1 MTINSLPSGK
11 VFLENIPDIIILT
24 AKTRLAVTI
33 ALADKTIY
41 EEFLYP
47 ADGEVV
53 VSDLADIFRP
63 YARQQLAV
71 SATIT
76 IREQT
81 VEGESET
88 DVATKQASLQ
98 VLYTSVDIVG
108 VDCESFLDNHFLT
121 LLQECKRTAI
131 GRLEYLH
138 YLGTGT
144 ATVTAYYRQHAADGS
159 EETRTFTATA
169 VAGNDIYTTIDVSPS
184 RFTADALDLLYYE
197 VEAGKR
203 LMRFIIDPSQPD
215 CAPCLLF
222 TNSFGCQELIYCEG
236 KHEVNPEYTR
246 DAAYIGGLKTNYRIT
261 EQRNFNADTGYL
273 SRDMANWAEDLFR
286 SDEVYIVN
294 FVDGNPLVG
303 KRITINSSTS
313 KNDNLHDTLPRFTF
327 SYVYAQRQHNVL
339 DLQRGGRIFD
349 NTFDNTFN

>member
-41 EEFLYP
+41 EEYLYP

-81 VEGESET
+81 VEGETET

-108 VDCESFLDNHFLT
+108 VDCEGFLDNHFLT

-184 RFTADALDLLYYE
+184 RDRKS
-197 VEAGKR
+197 V
-203 LMRFIIDPSQPD
+203 
-215 CAPCLLF
+215 
-222 TNSFGCQELIYCEG
+222 
-236 KHEVNPEYTR
+236 V
-246 DAAYIGGLKTNYRIT
+246 
-261 EQRNFNADTGYL
+261 
-273 SRDMANWAEDLFR
+273 
-286 SDEVYIVN
+286 
-294 FVDGNPLVG
+294 
-303 KRITINSSTS
+303 
-313 KNDNLHDTLPRFTF
+313 
-327 SYVYAQRQHNVL
+327 
-339 DLQRGGRIFD
+339 
-349 NTFDNTFN
+349 